1 MKRNVLHEIMTLA
14 WQFVKRNGYTMSEAL
29 KCAWANMKLMGQMK
43 DRIVKFYFL
52 KVDGTVR
59 EAYGTLRRELVPE
72 TGKSDKAKNDTVQ
85 CYYDTERQSWRSF
98 KKANLIKIA

>member
-59 EAYGTLRRELVPE
+59 EAYGTLKRELVPE